1 MALPSSTPANFPQG
15 LDIVTIDAVTYVADA
30 IVIPGIPTRGI
41 ERTDEYGDHAERQT
55 RIASEGITGTMT
67 LQRAT
72 TATPKPESGVEF
84 VHDYEAGGDTLTLR
98 VEDVNTVRSK
108 EDADVFEITVYVV
121 SRVPAV

>member
-15 LDIVTIDAVTYVADA
+15 LDIVTIAAVQFIADA
-30 IVIPGIPTRGI
+30 IEIPGVTTRGI

-72 TATPKPESGVEF
+72 TSTPKPEPGVEF
-84 VHDYEAGGDTLTLR
+84 VHDYEASGDTLTLR
-98 VEDVNTVRSK
+98 VEDVKTVRSK
-108 EDADVFEITVYVV
+108 EDADVFEIGVYIV

>member
-15 LDIVTIDAVTYVADA
+15 LDIVTISAVTYVADA
-30 IVIPGIPTRGI
+30 IDIPGVTTRAI

-55 RIASEGITGTMT
+55 RASSEGITGTMT

-84 VHDYEAGGDTLTLR
+84 VHDYEASGDTLTLR
-98 VEDVNTVRSK
+98 VEDVKTVRSK
-108 EDADVFEITVYVV
+108 EDADVFEISVYVV